1 MGQKEELIKLI
12 GQTEYTALESQI
24 PDKIKQDIV
33 VNFSDYLLGKTEQ
46 QILDFYL
53 ELINSNNQW
62 TLPKI
67 AGSIVILT
75 SHINDLLVKLV
86 ETREKDIKIKETAKN
101 FDLHYLILF
110 CTARYNLPKD
120 HFIQMMELKH
130 FRNMVAHD
138 FNSIME
144 TSFNQAIHPIAK
156 AHLLIIVLTQMIKE
170 VKND

>member
-46 QILDFYL
+46 QILDFYS

-62 TLPKI
+62 TLAKI
-67 AGSIVILT
+67 AGSIIILT

-110 CTARYNLPKD
+110 CTARYNLSKD
-120 HFIQMMELKH
+120 YFIQMMELKH
-130 FRNMVAHD
+130 FRNMIGHN
-138 FNSIME
+138 FNGVLE
-144 TSFNQAIHPIAK
+144 TGFNEAIHPICK
-156 AHLLIIVLTQMIKE
+156 GHLLVIVLTGMLRDC
-170 VKND
+170 NL